1 MQLSYLAFYCES
13 RKDWM
18 LEILDKLHGAKLP
31 FAIKNEQNFAAME
44 RKLSDGSTLFA
55 AYNIN
60 YDPVKNLAI
69 RCGTEPTSIKVLT
82 PAGSW
87 DDVKFTWDG
96 DAATL
101 ELAVPSIHFAVLK
114 IK

>member
-1 MQLSYLAFYCES
+1 
-13 RKDWM
+13 M

-44 RKLSDGSTLFA
+44 RKLPDGSTLFA

-101 ELAVPSIHFAVLK
+101 DLAVPSIHFAVLK